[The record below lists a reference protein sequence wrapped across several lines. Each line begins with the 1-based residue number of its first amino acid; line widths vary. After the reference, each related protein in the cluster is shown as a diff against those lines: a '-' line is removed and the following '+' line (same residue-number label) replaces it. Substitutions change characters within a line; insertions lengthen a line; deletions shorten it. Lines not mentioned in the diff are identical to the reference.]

1 MYMKKLML
9 TLNVILPVGMLV
21 AVSGLNA
28 ELKMPAAAKPAT
40 ENSDKKNLVNSDGS
54 SVVVKVVSGRDIIS
68 GSEEGKKMEEDLSK
82 KRSKIE
88 DEGKRMEQE
97 LKNDVVTLQGK
108 SKLMDSSALETQQD
122 KIIKKEKKFKAELES
137 MQEEFGRNVNRDLN
151 KFNAKINEKVLSIA
165 KNNKWDMVVLKESGE
180 VIYASD
186 KVDATKDIIKALNA
200 DFKPSVK

>member
-1 MYMKKLML
+1 MKKLML

-28 ELKMPAAAKPAT
+28 EVKMPAASKPVVET
-40 ENSDKKNLVNSDGS
+40 SDKKNFVNSDGS
-54 SVVVKVVSGRDIIS
+54 SVVLKVVSGRDIIS

-108 SKLMDSSALETQQD
+108 SKLMDSSALEAQQD
-122 KIIKKEKKFKAELES
+122 KLIKKEKKFKAELES
-137 MQEEFGRNVNRDLN
+137 MQEEFGRSVNRDLN
-151 KFNAKINEKVLSIA
+151 KFNAKINEKVLSVA

-186 KVDATKDIIKALNA
+186 KVDATKDIIKSLNA